1 MADMSARPAD
11 PMTAQDGARIQTSV
25 QELSDLVKGFSN
37 RIANLQM
44 SDIRILELLSQI
56 ESGLSESRV
65 GRLEAEL
72 KEVEIERNIAEQ
84 RYRAMEEKL
93 EIKKNANV
101 VAVDTNEKIKAA
113 TKSIYDD
120 LQKQKEEDEAAF
132 WKDLRRSIVK
142 AVLISLSVGAVT
154 GTVGFIWW
162 LVMLYVNR

>member
-1 MADMSARPAD
+1 MSARPGD
-11 PMTAQDGARIQTSV
+11 PMTAQDGAHLQTSV
-25 QELSDLVKGFSN
+25 QELTDMVKGFSN

-56 ESGLSESRV
+56 ETGLSESRV

-101 VAVDTNEKIKAA
+101 VAVDTNEKIKVA

-120 LQKQKEEDEAAF
+120 LQKQKDDEEAAF
-132 WKDLRRSIVK
+132 WKDLKRSIIK
-142 AVLISLSVGAVT
+142 AVLISLAVGGMGSV
-154 GTVGFIWW
+154 VGFLWW